1 MFEFYGYLVNRR
13 SESLPPP
20 QHWGI
25 VLSKSKTSPTF
36 NTRTVRGGKN
46 KTDIVWK
53 LTDWLTLSRSFDNP
67 VFGAKAW
74 KKSGHTSPEKMNH
87 LTFRNVPCSGFRETS
102 LPPRFRPSHP
112 TPFFRW
118 QSSITRSTDK
128 NRFVPDMGPKR
139 LVTESRIFSWMWR
152 WLKQ

>member
-1 MFEFYGYLVNRR
+1 MQVWIFRISGK
-13 SESLPPP
+13 SEKRVSTSHPP

-67 VFGAKAW
+67 VFGTKAG
-74 KKSGHTSPEKMNH
+74 KNRDTRHRKKMNH
-87 LTFRNVPCSGFRETS
+87 PTFRNVPCSGFRETS
-102 LPPRFRPSHP
+102 SPPVRLVQGWAFSWAPGSRSPPPRTPSPSRP
-112 TPFFRW
+112 TVE
-118 QSSITRSTDK
+118 
-128 NRFVPDMGPKR
+128 NV
-139 LVTESRIFSWMWR
+139 LESKKAYNME
-152 WLKQ
+152 